1 MPNEPK
7 NPEPKRDDK
16 PAENRSER
24 AAEEAIAQGGGP
36 AGQPKPGK

>member
-24 AAEEAIAQGGGP
+24 AAAQEAADGSGTPGTK
-36 AGQPKPGK
+36 PKG